1 MRDTTDF
8 LSNPNL
14 KQVQPEIHLMVEN
27 IFSISILLCNN
38 IVQTAEELQCHV
50 TLNYTFNQL
59 QYHQQNY
66 IFVIC
71 LRFIELSSD

>member
-1 MRDTTDF
+1 
-8 LSNPNL
+8 
-14 KQVQPEIHLMVEN
+14 MVEN
-27 IFSISILLCNN
+27 VFSISILLCNN
-38 IVQTAEELQCHV
+38 SVQTAEELQCHA